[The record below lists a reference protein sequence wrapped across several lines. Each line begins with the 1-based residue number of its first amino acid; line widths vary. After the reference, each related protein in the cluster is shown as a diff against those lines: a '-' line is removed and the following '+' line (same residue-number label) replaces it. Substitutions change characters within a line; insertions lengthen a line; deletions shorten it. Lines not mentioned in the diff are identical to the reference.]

1 MIGRAH
7 FNKGPRGQVQ
17 GTHQGLGR
25 QGSDPTERGMGR
37 GGRRVVWVTRKKMA
51 TAGSA
56 AVEEAPASKNKSFV
70 ANTPP
75 KLGPKAPN
83 SRPPVCL
90 LVCFHAFCHFFFLL
104 FMYTTPS
111 IPSFKV
117 TFQPMVH
124 ALAPPPPPF
133 LLPVPPSNHQVQL
146 HQGLFFF
153 KVQLHQGLFTFQPMV
168 HALSPGVQITSV
180 QLLQGHLAR
189 RHALPQPR
197 RAVGQDRGRA
207 RPFGHLIPGK
217 GGVDVRRTWDRKREE
232 SMWGWVDCILPR
244 YLPRR

>member
-133 LLPVPPSNHQVQL
+133 YYQCPRQIIKSSCIRASFFLKSSCTRASLHSNLWYTHFPLGSKSHQSSCFRVTLPAAMRSRNHA
-146 HQGLFFF
+146 GR
-153 KVQLHQGLFTFQPMV
+153 
-168 HALSPGVQITSV
+168 SV
-180 QLLQGHLAR
+180 KT
-189 RHALPQPR
+189 
-197 RAVGQDRGRA
+197 AVEPA
-207 RPFGHLIPGK
+207 HSA
-217 GGVDVRRTWDRKREE
+217 T
-232 SMWGWVDCILPR
+232 
-244 YLPRR
+244 